1 LAKESATLS
10 PEPEQP
16 LINEVE
22 PTPEP
27 LFRRFLNKRTLLSFL
42 IGFGILAVVMSRIN
56 VEAGAIVARISQ
68 ADPRWYALAF
78 VTYYLT
84 FPLRGLRWR
93 KLLQNAGFE
102 RDHGIT
108 LPSVCEISEIIMLSW
123 FANCIVPAKL
133 GDAYRAYL
141 LKRTSGASFSMTFGT
156 ILAER
161 IIDTLLVFLLLGG
174 AALVVFSG
182 HLPNTVMTILQA
194 GSVLA
199 VLVVVGLVVMR
210 NFGGFI
216 VRLVPRRFQRHYG
229 SFEKGTLGSFN
240 GLPTVLAYSL
250 GAWAVEAMRL
260 YLVGLSLG
268 VEWVST
274 TMIIFVAMASAL
286 LTTLPIT
293 PAGLGFVESAM
304 VGILLVAGRMGIIP
318 GMDESLA
325 TSVAILDRSISY
337 WSLVLVGLVLYLVR
351 RRKALI

>member
-16 LINEVE
+16 VIDEVE
-22 PTPEP
+22 TTPEP
-27 LFRRFLNKRTLLSFL
+27 LFRRFLNKRTLLSFV

-56 VEAGAIVARISQ
+56 VEAGAIVARLSQ
-68 ADPRWYALAF
+68 ADARWYALAF

-108 LPSVCEISEIIMLSW
+108 LPSVREISEIIMLSW

-141 LKRTSGASFSMTFGT
+141 LKRASGASFSMTFGT

-161 IIDTLLVFLLLGG
+161 IIDTLLVFVLLGG
-174 AALVVFSG
+174 AALAVFSG
-182 HLPNTVMTILQA
+182 HLPNTVMTILEA

-199 VLVVVGLVVMR
+199 VLVIAGLVVMR

-216 VRLVPRRFQRHYG
+216 VRLVPQRFQRHYG

-240 GLPTVLAYSL
+240 GLPMVLAYSL
-250 GAWAVEAMRL
+250 GAWAVEALRL

>member
-1 LAKESATLS
+1 MAKESLMVS
-10 PEPEQP
+10 PEPELGEAESP
-16 LINEVE
+16 
-22 PTPEP
+22 PEP
-27 LFRRFLNKRTLLSFL
+27 LSRRFLNKRTFLSFL
-42 IGFGILAVVMSRIN
+42 IGFGILALVMSRIN
-56 VEAGAIVARISQ
+56 VEAGAILNRLSQ
-68 ADPRWYALAF
+68 ADLRWFALAF
-78 VTYYLT
+78 AVYYIT
-84 FPLRGLRWR
+84 FPLRALRWR

-102 RDHGIT
+102 KDHGIR
-108 LPSVCEISEIIMLSW
+108 LPSLLGISEIIMLSW

-141 LKRTSGASFSMTFGT
+141 LKRASLASFAMTFGT

-174 AALVVFSG
+174 AALRVFSG

-199 VLVVVGLVVMR
+199 ILVVAGLVVMR
-210 NFGGFI
+210 NFSGFI
-216 VRLVPRRFQRHYG
+216 VRLVPARFQQHYG
-229 SFEKGTLGSFN
+229 SFEQGTLGSFRS
-240 GLPTVLAYSL
+240 LPMVLVYSL
-250 GAWAVEAMRL
+250 GAWSVEGARL

-268 VEWVST
+268 VEWVSFS
-274 TMIIFVAMASAL
+274 MIIFIAMASAL

-325 TSVAILDRSISY
+325 TSVAILDRAISY
-337 WSLVLVGLVLYLVR
+337 WSLVLIGLVLYLVR